1 MDSGEVKMVR
11 KRYILDLKRDM
22 ELGDKYVLQEYI
34 SEGTYGQV
42 WRAVRCDDGQTVA
55 LKIPKSQEKGD
66 KVLVEGLKL
75 KGVTHPNLIQIFDM
89 GRVDG
94 YFIIEMEYFEGHPL
108 SQELSDIGI
117 TSLRTFQA
125 VYGIFEKILDGLE
138 FMHDLKIAHGDIKP
152 DNILI
157 KDEQVKITDFGTS
170 RLIEDIFV
178 KTIDGAGTYAYIA
191 PEVVNSKE
199 RYLNSDIYSLG
210 VILYQFLTGQ
220 TPHDT
225 FLDVIHNKPFPHP
238 RELNNSIHE
247 NMEKVIL
254 KALARDPEKR
264 YQYVTE
270 LRIDFKKAV
279 KQQLQQDK
287 VGMYVPKTS
296 LVEKRDALELAII
309 NSKLGK
315 FKLAEKILQTEI
327 ANEHIYPDLLLQLSY
342 VYFKTDRRFDALKI
356 LESININDVEETRKD
371 NFITS
376 MSELKARIL
385 FSIKKYEEAQKI
397 YYQLVQKKPNSID
410 YRYRLAICYG
420 ICNQEDK
427 AIQIL
432 EEINQEVPGVWVVV
446 KKLGQA
452 YEQKREFEK
461 ARGYFK
467 YAIRLKPDDQEVK
480 SKLEKY
486 DFYL

>member
-1 MDSGEVKMVR
+1 MVR
-11 KRYILDLKRDM
+11 KRYFLDLKKDM
-22 ELGDKYVLQEYI
+22 ELGDRYVLQEYV
-34 SEGTYGQV
+34 SEGTFGQV
-42 WRAVRCDDGQTVA
+42 WRAVRCDDSQTVA

-66 KVLVEGLKL
+66 KVLAEGLKL
-75 KGVTHPNLIQIFDM
+75 KGIVHPNLIQIYDM

-94 YFIIEMEYFEGHPL
+94 YFTIEMEYFEGHPV
-108 SQELSDIGI
+108 SQELTESGI
-117 TSLRTFQA
+117 SSLRTFQT
-125 VYGIFEKILDGLE
+125 VFEIFDKIFDGLE
-138 FMHDLKIAHGDIKP
+138 FMHDLKIVHGDIKP

-210 VILYQFLTGQ
+210 VILYQFLTGK

-225 FLDVIHNKPFPHP
+225 FLDVIHNKPFPRP
-238 RELNNSIHE
+238 RELNKSIHVK
-247 NMEKVIL
+247 MEQVIL
-254 KALARDPEKR
+254 RALERNPEKR
-264 YQYVTE
+264 YQTITE
-270 LRIDFKKAV
+270 LRQDFKEAVNKQLHEDTTKKYIPKATLV
-279 KQQLQQDK
+279 K
-287 VGMYVPKTS
+287 
-296 LVEKRDALELAII
+296 KRDALELAIT
-309 NSKLGK
+309 NCKLGK

-327 ANEHIYPDLLLQLSY
+327 ANSHVYPDLLLQLAFI
-342 VYFKTDRRFDALKI
+342 YFKTERRFEALKT
-356 LESININDVEETRKD
+356 LDSINVIDLEATRRG

-376 MSELKARIL
+376 MDELKARIL
-385 FSIKKYEEAQKI
+385 FSIKKYEKAQKI
-397 YYQLVQKKPNSID
+397 YQQLVQQQPQCMD

-420 ICNQEDK
+420 LCNQEDK
-427 AIQIL
+427 AIQLL
-432 EEINQEVPGVWVVV
+432 EEINQETPGVWVVV

-452 YEQKREFEK
+452 YEQKREYEK

-467 YAIRLKPDDQEVK
+467 YAHKLKPDDQEVK
-480 SKLEKY
+480 EKLKKY